1 LNNLVTYRVTLPQIA
16 HVVVVAPD
24 EILIN
29 GKAVGSTISC
39 GLVRG
44 EDQSSGEQ

>member
-24 EILIN
+24 EILN